1 MPRKYLQPPYI
12 VRYSFQDSEHEWPIP
27 RVEHEKESPDHLQE
41 GGQRLAL
48 ASIDLTILDSLL
60 LLRLLLATKAAVGI
74 RGDLVFREGGGKVHR
89 GCVASR
95 SHGLL
100 KLTVRC
106 F

>member
-48 ASIDLTILDSLL
+48 ASIDLTILDSAKAGEKSTVVVLL
-60 LLRLLLATKAAVGI
+60 VEAM
-74 RGDLVFREGGGKVHR
+74 DF
-89 GCVASR
+89 
-95 SHGLL
+95 
-100 KLTVRC
+100 
-106 F
+106 